1 MIDGQNAFDESV
13 KNELRTYDNIREI
26 ATGQGDVYTIGCQ
39 LDYPYFKK
47 YCKMIQQI
55 LEKQALDADAKT
67 IQINFTGNLD
77 RPDNTVQY
85 FSLLKKRKKAFQ
97 IFPKEL

>member
-47 YCKMIQQI
+47 YCKMI
-55 LEKQALDADAKT
+55 ATDFRKT
-67 IQINFTGNLD
+67 ST
-77 RPDNTVQY
+77 RC
-85 FSLLKKRKKAFQ
+85 
-97 IFPKEL
+97 